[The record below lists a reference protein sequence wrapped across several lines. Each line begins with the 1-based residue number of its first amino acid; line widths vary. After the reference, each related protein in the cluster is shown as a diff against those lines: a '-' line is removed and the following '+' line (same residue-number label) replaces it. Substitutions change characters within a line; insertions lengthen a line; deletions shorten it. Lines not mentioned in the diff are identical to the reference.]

1 MWHRV
6 CRKER
11 RNIGTAT
18 PPGSPTGLQR
28 GQTAAPPAPPP
39 RAGEYAASASEAG
52 PGGKS
57 ASRRP
62 VHTRP
67 GVPRCVAIPVS
78 DRRHGGVPSTVLLVT
93 HPRDAP
99 RHRRGTRRGPG
110 WDRAPGP
117 SPGSRRSPGK
127 TGKPGGAGHTCS
139 EVQGQRC
146 RCFQTE
152 SPEEEPLPFRT
163 RPAPPRAQ
171 AVAGVR
177 PEAGSGLD
185 LPSFASEKPLGCLTG
200 NLISGRDSAVCP
212 RHPGNRPA
220 VSSQWA
226 LYVGAHSPLAN
237 TPPLRSEL
245 GSDRQAELRSRLPGR
260 SNTHGFSKGSRRGAC
275 RRVLFCVLM

>member
-1 MWHRV
+1 MAQSVQKGEEKKHRHGHTS
-6 CRKER
+6 RK
-11 RNIGTAT
+11 
-18 PPGSPTGLQR
+18 PPGLQR
-28 GQTAAPPAPPP
+28 GRTAAPPAPPP

-67 GVPRCVAIPVS
+67 GVLRCVAIPVS
-78 DRRHGGVPSTVLLVT
+78 DRRHGGVPSTVLLMM
-93 HPRDAP
+93 HPRDAL
-99 RHRRGTRRGPG
+99 RHRRGTQRGPG

-177 PEAGSGLD
+177 LEAGSGLD
-185 LPSFASEKPLGCLTG
+185 LPSFAGEKPLGCLTG
-200 NLISGRDSAVCP
+200 NLISGRDSVVSQA
-212 RHPGNRPA
+212 PGEP
-220 VSSQWA
+220 SCCFLS
-226 LYVGAHSPLAN
+226 VGAV
-237 TPPLRSEL
+237 
-245 GSDRQAELRSRLPGR
+245 
-260 SNTHGFSKGSRRGAC
+260 RGCSFAAGEHPTFAQ
-275 RRVLFCVLM
+275 RTGK